1 MAEEGFRAD
10 IIDINVVAVNR
21 QFISV
26 YKKYIIEIIVTDINS
41 ITKSSNILFIITD
54 VKRYKAIL
62 DYL

>member
-10 IIDINVVAVNR
+10 IININIVIVNR

-26 YKKYIIEIIVTDINS
+26 YKKHIIKIAVININNII
-41 ITKSSNILFIITD
+41 KFSNIPFIITD
-54 VKRYKAIL
+54 MKRYKAIL